1 MLEFLYGSYAEGA
14 SFAQT
19 SSSAANL
26 DLGARVV
33 MVTSAVGG
41 EGKTTVASD
50 LAPVLARSGRSVA
63 LCDLDLRSP
72 TVHDRLGLS
81 DRRGLVDVAFGL
93 EPLASALV
101 PIRWAI
107 PSRASRPHSG
117 AAVAAD
123 SIAGPA
129 GHDEDARASRGGA
142 QRGHLDV
149 LALGRG
155 RPPSPADFVGSTTVR
170 QIIDE
175 LAASHEI
182 VILDTPPPL
191 PVSDSLTISEYADA
205 ALVVCG
211 SRRAAGRCW

>member
-1 MLEFLYGSYAEGA
+1 MPRRKLRANLEF
-14 SFAQT
+14 
-19 SSSAANL
+19 ANL

-50 LAPVLARSGRSVA
+50 LALSSRARVVPS
-63 LCDLDLRSP
+63 LCDLDLRRP
-72 TVHDRLGLS
+72 RCTTGLALS

-142 QRGHLDV
+142 QRGHRDV

-175 LAASHEI
+175 LAPRTI

-191 PVSDSLTISEYADA
+191 PVSDWLTISEYADA
-205 ALVVCG
+205 VACA
-211 SRRAAGRCW
+211 RA